1 MRIRDMASWV
11 EEAPGLGALPA
22 NARMRPEDQASRITA
37 SGPPRLTPEV
47 DIQPALVGATLPGSG
62 PPDDV
67 KADYA
72 ALVGAKP

>member
-47 DIQPALVGATLPGSG
+47 DIQPALLSFNPWIATENVRSS
-62 PPDDV
+62 
-67 KADYA
+67 
-72 ALVGAKP
+72 